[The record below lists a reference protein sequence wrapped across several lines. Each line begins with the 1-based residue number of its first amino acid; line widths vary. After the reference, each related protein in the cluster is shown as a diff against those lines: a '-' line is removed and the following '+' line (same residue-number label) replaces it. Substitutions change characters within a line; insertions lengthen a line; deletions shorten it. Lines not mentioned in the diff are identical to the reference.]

1 MPRAPMSRGVIIIA
15 IVLFVIQ
22 VGRSVEATSVVGV
35 NYGTLGNNLPSPDQ
49 VAHLVNSSTS
59 IARIKLYDADASVLH
74 AFAGSGVSIV
84 VGIPNEQLESLG
96 SNPTAAAIWVK
107 QHIVAFLPHT
117 NIIAIAAGNEALTIA
132 NGSFSSFLMPCINNV
147 YAALASLGLH
157 DRIKISTPHSFAVLA
172 MSYPP
177 SSGTFRPS
185 FLQVIIPLLQFLSK
199 TGSPLMIN
207 AYPYF
212 AYHNDPAHVSL
223 NYALLRPGNVI
234 VDPRTKLR
242 YTNLLDA
249 QLDATYAAMQ
259 ALGVHDVAVTISE
272 TGWPSRGASDEPGAN
287 LTNARA
293 YVSNL
298 VDYVA
303 SGVGTPARPNASV
316 DVFIFALFNENE
328 KPGPVSEQYYGL
340 FTSDGTA
347 VYDIGLLKSPSSPGP
362 SSSPSSPSPSSSPS
376 SPPPPPPRSTNR
388 HIWCIAKPNADD
400 SVLLKG
406 LNFACGE
413 GSADCQ
419 AIQRGGG
426 CYTPETLNSHA
437 SYAFNAYYQKHGRNF
452 WNCYFA
458 GVGMLSITD
467 PSYGACKYQAT

>member
-1 MPRAPMSRGVIIIA
+1 MSRGVIIIA

-328 KPGPVSEQYYGL
+328 KPGPVSEQ
-340 FTSDGTA
+340 
-347 VYDIGLLKSPSSPGP
+347 
-362 SSSPSSPSPSSSPS
+362 
-376 SPPPPPPRSTNR
+376 